1 MPINL
6 ASPGIKVREV
16 DLTAGRI
23 DPTSAAIGGIV
34 APFARGPVE
43 DPIIIRNENELL
55 NNFGGP
61 SSVNKHYEY
70 WMTASSFL
78 AYGSQMRVVRSDSTL
93 LKNASDSGV
102 DLKIKSTD
110 DYNFKGYDES
120 TITGTTVVARNPGSW
135 ANGIKVAII
144 DSFADQVLTLNSVSA
159 SDVGIG
165 ITQSV
170 SGVVV
175 AGAGST
181 SALDG
186 HFKGI
191 ITGVNTITSTADVKF
206 ISHVSAAG
214 IETKYDYSSNGVYKF
229 TTGTN
234 NLTVNAG
241 TASTTVTVTRGSL
254 GETATTANAGVSID
268 SYYLETSTVLDEAGS
283 ADLALGATTLS
294 VDDIAGISTGSGKF
308 LVIEDE
314 VISLASASIS
324 GNTISGVVRGQL
336 GTDDVAHSDES
347 SIKHVTQY
355 TGIGTLTEEIGQGES
370 ETSIGITVGESLS
383 DKVNPGGFL
392 RIDDDEFVTVS
403 SLLSGGSTS
412 IRNVTAQEDWFDKQ
426 TFETTTSGTT
436 QKWSAIAPKPQTSDY
451 ADARGSRF
459 DEIHV
464 VVIDGEGKV
473 TGNEGTIL
481 EKHIGLSK
489 ASDAII
495 SAGSPI
501 HWRKY
506 LYNNSETI
514 FGGAQPSGTV
524 ATGFSSGFTAVVDFD
539 WDQNA
544 LEEDGTGVIYGAIG
558 TKDYTLSGGKNYDGF
573 TTEDVAG
580 AYNVSVGDLSTGYN
594 LFKNKEL
601 YDVDFILMG
610 SGNHGKEETQAL
622 ANKIISVA
630 NHRKDAVAFVSP
642 YRGAFLNDTASGQ
655 DVNIYS
661 ASQITDNILEYYATV
676 TSSSYAIF
684 DSGYK
689 YMYDRFNKIF
699 RYIPLNGDIAGLC
712 ARNDADQFPWFSPAG
727 TARGSILNAVK
738 LVYNPDQEQ
747 RDRLYS
753 NRVNPVVVNPG
764 GGIILFGDK
773 TGLARSSAFDRIN
786 VRRLFIYLEDAISA
800 AAKDQLFEFNDEITR
815 ANFVNIVEPFLR
827 DVQSKRG
834 IFEFRVICDET
845 NNTGAVIDN
854 NEFVADIYIQPARS
868 INFIGL
874 TFVATRT
881 GVAFE
886 EVIGNV

>member
-6 ASPGIKVREV
+6 ASPGINVREV

-23 DPTSAAIGGIV
+23 DPTSDAIGGLV

-43 DPIIIRNENELL
+43 VPTIIRNENELL
-55 NNFGGP
+55 NNFAGP
-61 SSVNKHYEY
+61 SSVDKHYEY

-78 AYGSQMRVVRSDSTL
+78 AYGSQMRVVRSDSSN
-93 LKNASDSGV
+93 LKNASDTGIS
-102 DLKIKSTD
+102 LKVKSTD

-144 DSFADQVLTLNSVSA
+144 DSLADQVLTLNSVSA
-159 SDVGIG
+159 ADIGIG
-165 ITQSV
+165 ITQSA

-181 SALDG
+181 STLDG

-191 ITGVNTITSTADVKF
+191 ITGVNTTTSTVDVKF
-206 ISHVSAAG
+206 ISHVSAG
-214 IETKYDYSSNGVYKF
+214 GTETEWDYSPNGVYKF

-234 NLTVNAG
+234 SLTVNAG
-241 TASTTVTVTRGSL
+241 AASTSATVSRGSL
-254 GETATTANAGVSID
+254 GSTAATASVGVNID
-268 SYYLETSTVLDEAGS
+268 AYYLEKSTTLDEAGS
-283 ADLALGATTLS
+283 ADLASGATSLS
-294 VDDIAGISTGSGKF
+294 VDSISGISTGAGKF
-308 LVIEDE
+308 LVIGNE
-314 VISLASASIS
+314 VIGLSTASVS
-324 GNTISGVVRGQL
+324 GNTISSVARAQL
-336 GTDDVAHSDES
+336 GTSAATHTDES
-347 SIKHVTQY
+347 AIKFVTQY
-355 TGIGTLTEEIGQGES
+355 TGIGTLTTAVDEDD
-370 ETSIGITVGESLS
+370 TSIGITATESLTT
-383 DKVNPGGFL
+383 KVNSGGFL
-392 RIDDDEFVTVS
+392 RINSAELVAVS
-403 SLLSGGSTS
+403 SLLSGGTTS
-412 IRNVTAQEDWFDKQ
+412 VRNVTTQKDWYDQQ
-426 TFETTTSGTT
+426 TFTTTVTGTT
-436 QKWSAIAPKPQTSDY
+436 QKWSAIAPRPQTSDY

-489 ASDAII
+489 ASDAIV

-506 LYNNSETI
+506 IYNNSETI
-514 FGGAQPSGTV
+514 FGGAEPSGTV
-524 ATGFSSGFTAVVDFD
+524 ATGFSSGFTAVTDFG
-539 WDQNA
+539 WDQDA
-544 LEEDGTGVIYGAIG
+544 VEADGTGVIYGAIG
-558 TKDYTLSGGKNYDGF
+558 AKNYTLSGGKNYDGL
-573 TTEDVAG
+573 TTESAAG
-580 AYNVSVGDLSTGYN
+580 AYDVTVGDLSTGYD

-601 YDVDFILMG
+601 YDVDFLLMG

-622 ANKIISVA
+622 ANKIIAVA
-630 NHRKDAVAFVSP
+630 DSRKDAVAFVSP
-642 YRGAFLNDTASGQ
+642 YRGAFLNDTSSGQ
-655 DVNIYS
+655 SVNIYS
-661 ASQITDNILEYYATV
+661 ASAITDNILEYYGPL
-676 TSSSYAIF
+676 TSSSHAVF

-689 YMYDRFNKIF
+689 YMYDRFNKVF
-699 RYIPLNGDIAGLC
+699 RYVPLNGDIAGLC
-712 ARNDADQFPWFSPAG
+712 ARNDADNFPWFSPAG
-727 TARGSILNAVK
+727 TVRGSILNAVK

-753 NRVNPVVVNPG
+753 NRINPVVVNPG

-773 TGLARSSAFDRIN
+773 TGVARSSAFDRIN

-800 AAKDQLFEFNDEITR
+800 AARDQLFEFNDEITR
-815 ANFVNIVEPFLR
+815 ANFINIVEPFLR

-834 IFEFRVICDET
+834 IFDFKVICDET

-854 NEFVADIYIQPARS
+854 NEFVADIYVQPARS

-886 EVIGNV
+886 EVVGNV

>member
-6 ASPGIKVREV
+6 ASPGINVREV

-23 DPTSAAIGGIV
+23 DPTSDAIGGLV

-43 DPIIIRNENELL
+43 VPTIIRNENELL
-55 NNFGGP
+55 NNFAGP
-61 SSVNKHYEY
+61 SSVDKHYEY

-78 AYGSQMRVVRSDSTL
+78 AYGSQMRVVRSDSSN
-93 LKNASDSGV
+93 LKNASDTGIS
-102 DLKIKSTD
+102 LKVKSTD

-135 ANGIKVAII
+135 ANGIRVAII

-159 SDVGIG
+159 SDIGIG
-165 ITQSV
+165 ITQSA

-181 SALDG
+181 STLDG

-191 ITGVNTITSTADVKF
+191 ITGVNTTTSTVDVKF
-206 ISHVSAAG
+206 ISHVSAG
-214 IETKYDYSSNGVYKF
+214 GTETEWDYSSNGVYKF

-241 TASTTVTVTRGSL
+241 AASTSATVSRGSL
-254 GETATTANAGVSID
+254 GSTAATASVGVNID
-268 SYYLETSTVLDEAGS
+268 AYYLEKSTTLDEAGS
-283 ADLALGATTLS
+283 ADLASGATSLS
-294 VDDIAGISTGSGKF
+294 VDSISGISTGTGKF
-308 LVIEDE
+308 LVIGNE
-314 VISLASASIS
+314 VIGLSTATVS
-324 GNTISGVVRGQL
+324 GNTISNVARAQL
-336 GTDDVAHSDES
+336 GTTAAAHTDES
-347 SIKHVTQY
+347 AIKHVTQY
-355 TGIGTLTEEIGQGES
+355 TGIGTLTTAVDEDD
-370 ETSIGITVGESLS
+370 TSIGITTTASLTT
-383 DKVNPGGFL
+383 KVNSGGFL
-392 RIDDDEFVTVS
+392 RINSAELVTVS
-403 SLLSGGSTS
+403 SLLSGGTTS
-412 IRNVTAQEDWFDKQ
+412 VRNVTTQKDWYDQQ
-426 TFETTTSGTT
+426 TFTTTVTGTT
-436 QKWSAIAPKPQTSDY
+436 QKWNAIAPRPQTSDY

-489 ASDAII
+489 ASDAIV

-514 FGGAQPSGTV
+514 FGGAEPSGTV
-524 ATGFSSGFTAVVDFD
+524 ATGFSSGFTAVTDFG
-539 WDQNA
+539 WDQDA
-544 LEEDGTGVIYGAIG
+544 VEADGTGVIYGAIG
-558 TKDYTLSGGKNYDGF
+558 AQNYTLSGGKNYDGL
-573 TTEDVAG
+573 TTESAAG
-580 AYNVSVGDLSTGYN
+580 AYDVTVGDLSTGYD

-601 YDVDFILMG
+601 YDVDFLLMG
-610 SGNHGKEETQAL
+610 SGNHGKAETQAL

-630 NHRKDAVAFVSP
+630 DSRKDAVAFVSP
-642 YRGAFLNDTASGQ
+642 YRGAFLNDTSSGQ
-655 DVNIYS
+655 SVNIYS
-661 ASQITDNILEYYATV
+661 AAAITDNLLEYYGPL
-676 TSSSYAIF
+676 TSSSHAVF

-689 YMYDRFNKIF
+689 YMYDRFNKVF
-699 RYIPLNGDIAGLC
+699 RYVPLNGDVAGLC
-712 ARNDADQFPWFSPAG
+712 ARNDADNFPWFSPAG
-727 TARGSILNAVK
+727 TVRGSILNAVK

-753 NRVNPVVVNPG
+753 NRINPVVVNPG

-773 TGLARSSAFDRIN
+773 TGVARSSAFDRIN

-800 AAKDQLFEFNDEITR
+800 AARDQLFEFNDEITR

-834 IFEFRVICDET
+834 IFDFKVICDET

-854 NEFVADIYIQPARS
+854 NEFVADIYVQPARS

-886 EVIGNV
+886 EVVGNV

>member
-23 DPTSAAIGGIV
+23 DPTSDAIGGIV

-43 DPIIIRNENELL
+43 VPTIIRNENELL
-55 NNFGGP
+55 NNFAGP
-61 SSVNKHYEY
+61 SSVDKHYEY

-93 LKNASDSGV
+93 LKNASNSGA
-102 DLKIKSTD
+102 DLKVKSTD
-110 DYNFKGYDES
+110 DYNFKGYDENP
-120 TITGTTVVARNPGSW
+120 ITGTTVVARNPGSW
-135 ANGIKVAII
+135 ANGIRVAII

-165 ITQSV
+165 ITQSA
-170 SGVVV
+170 SGIVV
-175 AGAGST
+175 AGLGT
-181 SALDG
+181 LTTLDG

-191 ITGVNTITSTADVKF
+191 ITGVNTTTNTADVKF
-206 ISHVSAAG
+206 ISYVSG
-214 IETKYDYSSNGVYKF
+214 DGQTETEYDYSSNGVYKF
-229 TTGTN
+229 STGTN

-241 TASTTVTVTRGSL
+241 AASTSATVTRGSL
-254 GETATTANAGVSID
+254 GEQAASATAGVSID
-268 SYYLETSTVLDEAGS
+268 SYYLQKSTVLDEAGS
-283 ADLALGATTLS
+283 ADLASGATTLS
-294 VDDIAGISTGSGKF
+294 VDNISGISTGAGKF
-308 LVIEDE
+308 LVIGNE
-314 VISLASASIS
+314 VIGLSTATVSN
-324 GNTISGVVRGQL
+324 NTISNVARAQL
-336 GTDDVAHSDES
+336 GTTAAVHADES
-347 SIKHVTQY
+347 VVKHVTQY
-355 TGIGTLTEEIGQGES
+355 TGIGTLTTAIDEDD
-370 ETSIGITVGESLS
+370 TSIGITVGVSVV
-383 DKVNPGGFL
+383 DKVNSGGFL

-403 SLLSGGSTS
+403 SLLSGGATS
-412 IRNVTAQEDWFDKQ
+412 VRNVTAQKDWFGEQ
-426 TFETTTSGTT
+426 TFTTTASGLT

-489 ASDAII
+489 ASDAIV

-514 FGGAQPSGTV
+514 FGGAEPSGTV
-524 ATGFSSGFTAVVDFD
+524 ATGFSSGFTAVTDFG
-539 WDQNA
+539 WDQDAVEAN
-544 LEEDGTGVIYGAIG
+544 GTGVIYGAIG
-558 TKDYTLSGGKNYDGF
+558 AQDYMLTGGKNYDGL
-573 TTEDVAG
+573 TTEAEAG
-580 AYNVSVGDLSTGYN
+580 AYNVTVGDLSTGYD

-601 YDVDFILMG
+601 YDVDFLLMG
-610 SGNHGKEETQAL
+610 SGNHGKTETQAL
-622 ANKIISVA
+622 ANKIIAVA
-630 NHRKDAVAFVSP
+630 DTRKDAVAFVSP
-642 YRGAFLNDTASGQ
+642 YRGAFLNDTSSGQ
-655 DVNIYS
+655 SVNVYS
-661 ASQITDNILEYYATV
+661 AADITDNVLEYYGPI
-676 TSSSYAIF
+676 TSSSHAIF

-689 YMYDRFNKIF
+689 YMYDRFNKVF
-699 RYIPLNGDIAGLC
+699 RYVPLNGDIAGLC
-712 ARNDADQFPWFSPAG
+712 ARNDADNFPWFSPAG
-727 TARGSILNAVK
+727 TSRGSILNAVK

-834 IFEFRVICDET
+834 IFDFRVICDET

-854 NEFVADIYIQPARS
+854 NEFVADIYVQPARS

-886 EVIGNV
+886 EVVGNV

>member
-6 ASPGIKVREV
+6 ASPGINVREV

-23 DPTSAAIGGIV
+23 DPTSDAIGGLV

-43 DPIIIRNENELL
+43 VPTIIRNENELL
-55 NNFGGP
+55 NNFAGP
-61 SSVNKHYEY
+61 SSVDKHYEY

-78 AYGSQMRVVRSDSTL
+78 AYGSQMRVVRSDSSN
-93 LKNASDSGV
+93 LKNASDTGLS
-102 DLKIKSTD
+102 LKVKSTD

-144 DSFADQVLTLNSVSA
+144 DSLADQVLTLNSVSA
-159 SDVGIG
+159 ADIGIG
-165 ITQSV
+165 ITQSA

-181 SALDG
+181 STLDG

-191 ITGVNTITSTADVKF
+191 ITGVNTTTSTVDVKF
-206 ISHVSAAG
+206 ISHVSAG
-214 IETKYDYSSNGVYKF
+214 GTETEWDYSSNGVYKF

-241 TASTTVTVTRGSL
+241 AASTSATVSRGSL
-254 GETATTANAGVSID
+254 GSTAATASVGVNID
-268 SYYLETSTVLDEAGS
+268 AYYLEKSTTLDEAGS
-283 ADLALGATTLS
+283 ADLASGATSLS
-294 VDDIAGISTGSGKF
+294 VDSISGISTGAGKF
-308 LVIEDE
+308 LVIGNE
-314 VISLASASIS
+314 VIGLSTATVS
-324 GNTISGVVRGQL
+324 GNTISSVARAQL
-336 GTDDVAHSDES
+336 GTSAATHTDES
-347 SIKHVTQY
+347 AIKFVTQY
-355 TGIGTLTEEIGQGES
+355 TGIGTLTTAVDEDD
-370 ETSIGITVGESLS
+370 TSIGITATESLTT
-383 DKVNPGGFL
+383 KVNSGGFL
-392 RIDDDEFVTVS
+392 RINSAELVAVS
-403 SLLSGGSTS
+403 SLLSGGTTS
-412 IRNVTAQEDWFDKQ
+412 VRNVTTQKDWYDQQ
-426 TFETTTSGTT
+426 TFTTTVTGTT
-436 QKWSAIAPKPQTSDY
+436 QKWNAIAPRPQTSDY

-489 ASDAII
+489 ASDAIV

-514 FGGAQPSGTV
+514 FGGAEPSGTV
-524 ATGFSSGFTAVVDFD
+524 ATGFSSGFTAVTDFG
-539 WDQNA
+539 WDQDA
-544 LEEDGTGVIYGAIG
+544 VEADGTGVIYGAIG
-558 TKDYTLSGGKNYDGF
+558 AQNYTLSGGKNYDGAS
-573 TTEDVAG
+573 TEGVAG
-580 AYNVSVGDLSTGYN
+580 AYTVDVGDLSTGYD

-601 YDVDFILMG
+601 YDVDFLLMG
-610 SGNHGKEETQAL
+610 SGNHGKAETQAL
-622 ANKIISVA
+622 ANKIIAVA
-630 NHRKDAVAFVSP
+630 DSRKDAVAFVSP
-642 YRGAFLNDTASGQ
+642 YRGAFLNDTSSGQ
-655 DVNIYS
+655 SVNIYS
-661 ASQITDNILEYYATV
+661 AAAITDNILEYYGPL
-676 TSSSYAIF
+676 TSSSHAVF

-689 YMYDRFNKIF
+689 YMYDRFNKVF
-699 RYIPLNGDIAGLC
+699 RYVPLNGDIAGLC
-712 ARNDADQFPWFSPAG
+712 ARNDADNFPWFSPAG
-727 TARGSILNAVK
+727 TVRGSILNAVK

-753 NRVNPVVVNPG
+753 NRINPVVVNPG

-773 TGLARSSAFDRIN
+773 TGVARSSAFDRIN

-800 AAKDQLFEFNDEITR
+800 AARDQLFEFNDEITR

-834 IFEFRVICDET
+834 IFDFKVICDET

-854 NEFVADIYIQPARS
+854 NEFVADIYVQPARS

-886 EVIGNV
+886 EVVGNV

>member
-23 DPTSAAIGGIV
+23 DPTSDAIGGIV

-43 DPIIIRNENELL
+43 VPTIIRNENELL
-55 NNFGGP
+55 NNFAGP
-61 SSVNKHYEY
+61 SSVDKHYEY

-78 AYGSQMRVVRSDSTL
+78 AYGSQMRVVRSDSSN
-93 LKNASDSGV
+93 LKNASNSGA
-102 DLKIKSTD
+102 DLKVKSTD
-110 DYNFKGYDES
+110 DYNFKGYDENP
-120 TITGTTVVARNPGSW
+120 ITGTTVVARNPGSW
-135 ANGIKVAII
+135 ANGIRVAII

-165 ITQSV
+165 ITQSA
-170 SGVVV
+170 SGIVV
-175 AGAGST
+175 AGEGST
-181 SALDG
+181 STLDG

-191 ITGVNTITSTADVKF
+191 ITGVNTTTNTADVKF
-206 ISHVSAAG
+206 ISHVSADG
-214 IETKYDYSSNGVYKF
+214 QTETEYDYSSNGVYKF
-229 TTGTN
+229 STGTN

-241 TASTTVTVTRGSL
+241 AASTSATVTRGSL
-254 GETATTANAGVSID
+254 GETAATATAGVSID

-294 VDDIAGISTGSGKF
+294 LDSVSGISTGTGKF

-336 GTDDVAHSDES
+336 GTDDVAHSDEVVV
-347 SIKHVTQY
+347 KHVTQY
-355 TGIGTLTEEIGQGES
+355 TGIGTLTTAIDEDD
-370 ETSIGITVGESLS
+370 TSIGITVGVSVA
-383 DKVNPGGFL
+383 DKVNSGGFL

-403 SLLSGGSTS
+403 SLLSGGATS
-412 IRNVTAQEDWFDKQ
+412 VRNVTAQKDWFGEQ
-426 TFETTTSGTT
+426 TFTTTVSGAT

-489 ASDAII
+489 ASDAIV

-514 FGGAQPSGTV
+514 FGGAEPSGTV
-524 ATGFSSGFTAVVDFD
+524 ATGFSSGFTAVTDFG
-539 WDQNA
+539 WDQDA
-544 LEEDGTGVIYGAIG
+544 VEADGTGVIYGAIG
-558 TKDYTLSGGKNYDGF
+558 AQNYTLSGGKNYDGL
-573 TTEDVAG
+573 TTEAEAG
-580 AYNVSVGDLSTGYN
+580 AYNVTVGDLSTGYD

-601 YDVDFILMG
+601 YDVDFLLMG
-610 SGNHGKEETQAL
+610 SGNHGKTETQAL
-622 ANKIISVA
+622 ANKIIAVA
-630 NHRKDAVAFVSP
+630 DTRKDAVAFVSP
-642 YRGAFLNDTASGQ
+642 YRGAFLNDTSSGQ
-655 DVNIYS
+655 SVNVYS
-661 ASQITDNILEYYATV
+661 AADITDKILEYYGPI
-676 TSSSYAIF
+676 TSSSHAIF

-689 YMYDRFNKIF
+689 YMYDRFNKVF
-699 RYIPLNGDIAGLC
+699 RYVPLNGDIAGLC
-712 ARNDADQFPWFSPAG
+712 ARNDADNFPWFSPAG
-727 TARGSILNAVK
+727 TSRGSILNAVK

-834 IFEFRVICDET
+834 IFDFRVICDET

-854 NEFVADIYIQPARS
+854 NEFVADIYVQPARS

-886 EVIGNV
+886 EVVGNV